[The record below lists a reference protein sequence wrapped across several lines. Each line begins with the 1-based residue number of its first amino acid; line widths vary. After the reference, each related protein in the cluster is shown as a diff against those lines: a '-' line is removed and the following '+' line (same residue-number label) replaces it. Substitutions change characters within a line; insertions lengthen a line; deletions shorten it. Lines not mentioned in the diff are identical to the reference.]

1 MAEWRF
7 QLGMLH
13 TEAAIRNI
21 RKSTKKKKMGPGQ
34 NGMEDDKHLRSDDLD

>member
-21 RKSTKKKKMGPGQ
+21 RKSKKKKK
-34 NGMEDDKHLRSDDLD
+34 NGTRTEWYGGR

>member
-21 RKSTKKKKMGPGQ
+21 RKSKKMGPGQ

>member
-21 RKSTKKKKMGPGQ
+21 RKSKKKKKKWDPDRMVWRTI
-34 NGMEDDKHLRSDDLD
+34 NT